1 MSINAGGKPIVT
13 DKLVQLWDPLS
24 NVSYPSGSETLHN
37 HFSEAHVK
45 KITNGFGTNS
55 SGGTKTGLAA
65 YGAETDHQRQKGY
78 WVADGSSDYIYFGG
92 SNTTLP
98 LRGGTT
104 GYNHPSHLTFGGWFK
119 CDSSNTSTR
128 DMFGFGGSSS
138 SGYYSRVYMNSS
150 GTITFWHEPNS
161 SYQTITMSTSI
172 EDDTWHLIYVVIR
185 GTGSSNATLQIFVD
199 GGLFGQSSVSSTVS
213 SANFTGSSTS
223 MQYYSIGNV
232 KKSSWGTAWLG
243 DIGPHYMYAKE
254 LSTAEMQQNY
264 YALIDRF
271 NF

>member
-13 DKLVQLWDPLS
+13 DKLVHLWDPLS
-24 NVSYPSGSETLHN
+24 NVSYPSGSEKVYN

-55 SGGTKTGLAA
+55 TGGTKTGLDA

-78 WVADGSSDYIYFGG
+78 WTSDGSSDYIYFGS

-98 LRGGTT
+98 IRGGTT
-104 GYNHPSHLTFGGWFK
+104 TYNHPADITFGGWFK

-128 DMFGFGGSSS
+128 HMFGFGGSSS
-138 SGYYSRVYMNSS
+138 SGYYSRVYHNSS
-150 GTITFWHEPNS
+150 GTMTWWHEPLS
-161 SYQTITMSTSI
+161 SYSTVNVSTSI
-172 EDDTWHLIYVVIR
+172 EDDTWHLIFAR
-185 GTGSSNATLQIFVD
+185 MTGASASNTNIQLFVD
-199 GGLFGQSSVSSTVS
+199 GGLFAQSSENLVT
-213 SANFTGSSTS
+213 SANFLGSSTS
-223 MQYYSIGNV
+223 TNTYSIGNI
-232 KKSSWGTAWLG
+232 KYSSWQTSFLG
-243 DIGPHYMYAKE
+243 DIGPHYIYAKA